1 VTADLLLLGGGT
13 AAGLF
18 GSLLGLGGGILI
30 VPLLTLGFLGFSL
43 PIHEAVGVSL
53 VSVIVTS
60 GASGGVFLR
69 RGVANL
75 RLGMLLEVFTAS
87 GALVGGLI
95 AFLVPDRLLAA
106 LFAALL
112 VYTAVT
118 MLRGSAG
125 LDEAV
130 DGGESEGSADG
141 SGDAA
146 TGEREG
152 GETSV
157 VDGLRAE
164 ISGDSYVVRNLRRGI
179 AAASVAGVAS
189 ALLGIGGGIVKVP
202 VMHVVMGVP
211 LRFATATSNVM
222 IGITAA
228 SSAIIYLLRGSID
241 PYVAGPTALGVFA
254 GASVGSRL
262 VERVDVRVLRVLFIV
277 VLVYTAFQ
285 MAVRA
290 FGL

>member
-1 VTADLLLLGGGT
+1 
-13 AAGLF
+13 
-18 GSLLGLGGGILI
+18 
-30 VPLLTLGFLGFSL
+30 
-43 PIHEAVGVSL
+43 
-53 VSVIVTS
+53 
-60 GASGGVFLR
+60 
-69 RGVANL
+69 
-75 RLGMLLEVFTAS
+75 
-87 GALVGGLI
+87 
-95 AFLVPDRLLAA
+95 
-106 LFAALL
+106 
-112 VYTAVT
+112 
-118 MLRGSAG
+118 
-125 LDEAV
+125 
-130 DGGESEGSADG
+130 
-141 SGDAA
+141 
-146 TGEREG
+146 
-152 GETSV
+152 
-157 VDGLRAE
+157 
-164 ISGDSYVVRNLRRGI
+164 
-179 AAASVAGVAS
+179 
-189 ALLGIGGGIVKVP
+189 VP